1 MKWVVCYLQRVYPRP
16 PNSIHLLNIWVKCTC
31 VWGKITPMK
40 WVVFT
45 KLYPTSK
52 ARMLLSKNLPQTSKK
67 FTQINLPY
75 LWHFATVSQVAVWK
89 TQNPHSLLRLVV
101 GVFQYDL
108 GPPKHTLELRNFV
121 LINVFSLHLIGPNG
135 ENWGFE
141 GVLISFSYTFSRLF
155 QV

>member
-1 MKWVVCYLQRVYPRP
+1 MATNMKW
-16 PNSIHLLNIWVKCTC
+16 SHLSGVGCQK
-31 VWGKITPMK
+31 
-40 WVVFT
+40 
-45 KLYPTSK
+45 
-52 ARMLLSKNLPQTSKK
+52 LLS
-67 FTQINLPY
+67 FFIN
-75 LWHFATVSQVAVWK
+75 HVIF
-89 TQNPHSLLRLVV
+89 

-141 GVLISFSYTFSRLF
+141 GVFISFSYTFFRLF

>member
-1 MKWVVCYLQRVYPRP
+1 MIGLVDLDDFSENFQKGGG
-16 PNSIHLLNIWVKCTC
+16 
-31 VWGKITPMK
+31 GKRK
-40 WVVFT
+40 
-45 KLYPTSK
+45 
-52 ARMLLSKNLPQTSKK
+52 
-67 FTQINLPY
+67 
-75 LWHFATVSQVAVWK
+75 
-89 TQNPHSLLRLVV
+89 SLLGFFINHVIF

-141 GVLISFSYTFSRLF
+141 GVFISFSYTFFRLF